1 MNITYANS
9 FLMINGVL
17 ADGWLDFG
25 TTLALG
31 GREGGGLQDQNK
43 NQVNVL
49 GHSCQPIVRLSTLTM
64 DWSVF

>member
-1 MNITYANS
+1 
-9 FLMINGVL
+9 MINGVL

-31 GREGGGLQDQNK
+31 GWEGGGLQDQNK